1 MSLLIDLAG
10 QLAPHFS
17 FFASR
22 MADGVMQ
29 GVADRVAGRTVSA
42 GEGAFRSLVGT
53 DGSAADDRDALTSQ
67 TADDL
72 DRRLGELTDEQR
84 VRLAAALL
92 TWLRSPQDD
101 RPGLVELVAARQ
113 PDAAPP
119 GPGNRVVSY
128 GDNNMV
134 IGSVGTFNQ
143 YPRDDRP

>member
-17 FFASR
+17 FFAAR

-29 GVADRVAGRTVSA
+29 STVQRISDRTVEAS
-42 GEGAFRSLVGT
+42 EGAFRSLVG
-53 DGSAADDRDALTSQ
+53 RDAPAAGDEAALTPQ

-84 VRLAAALL
+84 ARLAAALL

-101 RPGLVELVAARQ
+101 RPGLVALVAAGQ
-113 PDAAPP
+113 PHPAPP
-119 GPGNRVVSY
+119 GPGNHVVSH